1 MSHMLRSLHL
11 KALEGQVNLK
21 VKNLCSEL
29 KTVERIDIKEKD
41 LNAYIKQATHAVW
54 LDYQTEAK
62 DMNITFAE
70 KEEDLIDRVISDVTT
85 FIRRNALII
94 K

>member
-29 KTVERIDIKEKD
+29 ETVERIDIKEKD
-41 LNAYIKQATHAVW
+41 LNAYIKQATHAAW
-54 LDYQTEAK
+54 LDYQIEAK

-85 FIRRNALII
+85 FIRRNALMI